1 MAGEFDLIRDY
12 FQGATALRGDV
23 ALGIG
28 DDCALLNVPPGRQ
41 LAVSMD
47 TLVCGRHFL
56 PDVDPASLGHKAL
69 AVNLSDLA
77 AMGAEPAWVTLG
89 LTLPGADA
97 HWQAWLGAFVG
108 GFAGLAAQHG
118 VQLVG
123 GDTTR
128 GELSITVQ
136 VHGFVRPGQALRR
149 DGAHEGD
156 LVYVS
161 GQLGDAGLAL
171 LAQQGLYVG
180 LGSLEHLQVRL
191 DRPQPRVALGRS
203 LVGLASAAIDVS
215 DGAAA
220 DLGHICSASGCGAQV
235 YLERLPM
242 SDTVADYVRETGD
255 WSVPLSSGDDYELVF
270 TVPEG
275 RQGELETAAAAWDV
289 PLTWIGLMR
298 KGAGVEVQLPDGLTT
313 DTVSGGYDHFNN

>member
-12 FQGATALRGDV
+12 FQGATATRADV

-28 DDCALLNVPPGRQ
+28 DDCALLSVPPGRQ

-56 PDVDPASLGHKAL
+56 PDVDPESLGHKAL

-97 HWQAWLGAFVG
+97 HWQGWLGAFVR

-136 VHGFVRPGQALRR
+136 VHGFVQPGQALRR
-149 DGAHEGD
+149 DGAREGD

-171 LAQQGLYVG
+171 LAQQGLFVG
-180 LGSLEHLQVRL
+180 LGSLERLQARL

-215 DGAAA
+215 DGLAA
-220 DLGHICSASGCGAQV
+220 DLGHICSASDCGAQV
-235 YLERLPM
+235 YLERLPL

-255 WSVPLSSGDDYELVF
+255 WSVPLSSGDDYELVC

-275 RQGELETAAAAWDV
+275 RQGELEAAAAAWDV
-289 PLTWIGLMR
+289 PLAWVGLMR

-313 DTVSGGYDHFNN
+313 DTVPGGYDHFAN